1 MTDNALTCP
10 EDDICT
16 LDNVTD
22 RTRWR
27 LRMMMWENYV
37 RKESDRVSTRE
48 TKKRNEKDKA
58 EKYMQRRLI
67 N

>member
-1 MTDNALTCP
+1 
-10 EDDICT
+10 
-16 LDNVTD
+16 
-22 RTRWR
+22 
-27 LRMMMWENYV
+27 MMMWENYV